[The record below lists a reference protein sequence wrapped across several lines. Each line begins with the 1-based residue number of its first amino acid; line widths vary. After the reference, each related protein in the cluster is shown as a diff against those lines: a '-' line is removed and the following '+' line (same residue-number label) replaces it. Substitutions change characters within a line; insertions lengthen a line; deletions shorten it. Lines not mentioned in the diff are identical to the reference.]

1 MKTEDPDNTRVEIV
15 EMMIGPRNL
24 ATLKAAEQFMR
35 DVVSYY
41 QVNDP
46 ANKLAG
52 QSAKVASEANME
64 ILADPSVWR

>member
-1 MKTEDPDNTRVEIV
+1 
-15 EMMIGPRNL
+15 MMIGPRDL

-52 QSAKVASEANME
+52 QSAKVASEANMD